1 MNDSITAQLTRTQ
14 LKLSTVLEAAK
25 ALHAALRLKHHAY
38 YMESKEVCALGDA
51 IFFAER
57 E

>member
-1 MNDSITAQLTRTQ
+1 MTPDLTAQLTRTQ
-14 LKLSTVLEAAK
+14 LKLSTVLDAAK
-25 ALHAALRLKHHAY
+25 ALHTALRIEHHAY
-38 YMESKEVCALGDA
+38 YMESREVCALGDA